1 MDDTNFGGPLQE
13 VAESLKNYFDQQIHY
28 QKLKLGKKMGEV
40 SAYVTLFFIIGFLS
54 TLALI
59 FLSFAFVW
67 WYAGTHAGEMFIGYL
82 IVTAFYA
89 LLIVL
94 IYLLRFKIIFN
105 PIRKLLGSIL
115 YDKEDDDHADTIHFS
130 SFELLN
136 HKIHKSREALNEQE
150 NVLKEQ
156 LSGLGE
162 AYTFTSIS
170 QRLIKN
176 AYQSVMTTSNV
187 ARFTYLLVQRIKG
200 GKKKKRKKEPPQIEE
215 ENQ

>member
-1 MDDTNFGGPLQE
+1 MEEVNFGGPLKE
-13 VAESLKNYFDQQIHY
+13 VVESLKNYLDHQIQY
-28 QKLKLGKKMGEV
+28 QKLKLGKKLGEV

-82 IVTAFYA
+82 IVTAFYV

-94 IYLLRFKIIFN
+94 IFLLRHKIIFN
-105 PIRKLLGSIL
+105 PIRKLLSNIL

-136 HKIHKSREALNEQE
+136 HKIHKSKEALIEQE
-150 NVLKEQ
+150 DVLKEQ
-156 LSGLGE
+156 LAGLSE

-170 QRLIKN
+170 QRLLRS
-176 AYQSVMTTSNV
+176 AYQSMMTTSNV
-187 ARFTYLLVQRIKG
+187 ARFTYLMVQRLK
-200 GKKKKRKKEPPQIEE
+200 GKKKKREKEQGEIEE
-215 ENQ
+215 